1 MAIRSGVS
9 VSLRGPQKPSTT
21 PFKEHARGA
30 WSIPVRDHGYGNWS
44 VLGLCGGCGSYS
56 SENWTHLNQMRE
68 NSEPFRRNS
77 RLFLHSDHTMDSIR
91 DEIVTCMGGYVSLCG
106 DSNSY
111 QLVTMSPAERNIPTK
126 CLQSVGEELDYA
138 RPQRW
143 QKLETHNTTRTNDL

>member
-1 MAIRSGVS
+1 MS
-9 VSLRGPQKPSTT
+9 V
-21 PFKEHARGA
+21 FKTITRFTVAM
-30 WSIPVRDHGYGNWS
+30 V
-44 VLGLCGGCGSYS
+44 GCGR
-56 SENWTHLNQMRE
+56 LIRE
-68 NSEPFRRNS
+68 CRKGDKKLSNS
-77 RLFLHSDHTMDSIR
+77 RINSDHRTDRIR